1 MDVFVGPISDD
12 NILVWDA
19 LIQGPSDTPYEN
31 GIFVAR
37 LNFPSDYPLNPPSM
51 RFTSPITHPNSK
63 RRCRSIYLSRF
74 GSL

>member
-1 MDVFVGPISDD
+1 MTDE

-37 LNFPSDYPLNPPSM
+37 LNFPSDYPLNPPTM
-51 RFTSPITHPNSK
+51 RFTSPIVHPNSTPLI
-63 RRCRSIYLSRF
+63 CIISSIYWC
-74 GSL
+74 SL